1 MNHVVTILVV
11 IGACSWI
18 GTGIVAFAN
27 RKKVRG
33 EAAKAGADAAAVLTE
48 SALSVVADL
57 RGELA
62 SAREEIRALRRH
74 LGVVERLMREQGVSM
89 PEFDWPPHRNG
100 VA

>member
-1 MNHVVTILVV
+1 MNVVVTLLSLL
-11 IGACSWI
+11 GACSFI

-48 SALSVVADL
+48 SALSIVEDL

-62 SAREEIRALRRH
+62 SARAEIRALRGH
-74 LGVVERLMREQGVSM
+74 LGVVERLLRGQGLSV
-89 PEFDWPPHRNG
+89 PEFDWPPPRNG
-100 VA
+100 VV